1 MLLNFINEYLNLFI
15 IPFLFNFTIFYIV
28 KSGLLGN
35 NLKNKLNITLKSNI
49 KLITFI
55 SFFFF
60 LLASLYLNM
69 YKLHLDNTEKLNN
82 VTNQITING
91 NTEASSKILN
101 ELEKL
106 DTNWKD
112 KLFVKSPLENGDPI
126 NNFFIDNFFI
136 KSPLENGDPITNFFI
151 ETLTDNLI
159 LHFIILYFIVIL
171 TIIIICKL
179 NLPKEPQ
186 FPKIN
191 SLPFGNLIHKLL
203 TYYISVWQISSHFWI
218 YLILFFLFLFNLGSL
233 ISITKMLIY
242 FKSL

>member
-15 IPFLFNFTIFYIV
+15 IPFLFNFTIFYVV

-55 SFFFF
+55 SFFLF

-69 YKLHLDNTEKLNN
+69 YKLHLDNKENLNN
-82 VTNQITING
+82 GTSPITING
-91 NTEASSKILN
+91 NTEASSKIFN

-106 DTNWKD
+106 DTNWK
-112 KLFVKSPLENGDPI
+112 
-126 NNFFIDNFFI
+126 DNFFI
-136 KSPLENGDPITNFFI
+136 KSPLENGDPITKFFL

-159 LHFIILYFIVIL
+159 LHFIILYFIVVL
-171 TIIIICKL
+171 TLIIICKI
-179 NLPKEPQ
+179 NLPKDPQ
-186 FPKIN
+186 FPKIKG
-191 SLPFGNLIHKLL
+191 LPFGNLIHKLL
-203 TYYISVWQISSHFWI
+203 TNYISVWQISSNFWI
-218 YLILFFLFLFNLGSL
+218 YFILFFLFLFNLGSL

-242 FKSL
+242 FQSL